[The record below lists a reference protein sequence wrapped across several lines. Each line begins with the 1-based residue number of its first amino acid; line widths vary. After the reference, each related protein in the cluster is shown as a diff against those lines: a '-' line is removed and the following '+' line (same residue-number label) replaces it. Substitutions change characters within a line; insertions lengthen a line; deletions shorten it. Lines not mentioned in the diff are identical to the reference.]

1 METAQCPLTD
11 EWINKVQYDHKI
23 GYNLAIK
30 GMKYWFMV
38 QHGRALK
45 QYVK

>member
-11 EWINKVQYDHKI
+11 EWINKVQYVHKI

-30 GMKYWFMV
+30 GNEILI
-38 QHGRALK
+38 HGTTWK
-45 QYVK
+45 SFKTVC